1 MNELLAA
8 EGIMKIVTSL
18 ATLFKYARELGEA
31 KKSGDAARIAEAE
44 RRHEAYRQMCLKSD
58 EIITGYR
65 HGDLY

>member
-1 MNELLAA
+1 
-8 EGIMKIVTSL
+8 MKIVTSL
-18 ATLFKYARELGEA
+18 ATLFKYAGELGEA